1 MQLAVALRESLSQPR
16 YATESPAACTNYGL
30 TPLVIE
36 PTFNGPGSV
45 CLRETT
51 TMPYRIR
58 WEGHGVYRRF
68 FGVITLAEFRE
79 ANKEMRSDVRYEG
92 IRYIISDYLEAEP
105 APNITERDLKAY
117 ARQERVHF
125 FGSPDIV
132 QAIVTTDPKNV
143 TLARYYES
151 LGISPY
157 CTADF
162 ATVADAR
169 AWLASNPRRGWMRPS
184 LDATSTMKVPHV

>member
-1 MQLAVALRESLSQPR
+1 
-16 YATESPAACTNYGL
+16 
-30 TPLVIE
+30 
-36 PTFNGPGSV
+36 
-45 CLRETT
+45 
-51 TMPYRIR
+51 MPYRIR

-162 ATVADAR
+162 APWCRWRQRRKASADQGTHATLSVGR
-169 AWLASNPRRGWMRPS
+169 SGGPPTGGEPAVFSHSVPVSSTASR
-184 LDATSTMKVPHV
+184 